1 MKKQTKNILMAL
13 AVIGAVFTA
22 TEASARGRHHHR
34 GHRRGYCYP
43 VYRYPVYRYP
53 VYRTPLVYTTSVV
66 YTQQPATQVQQPAA
80 QVQQPATQVQQ
91 PATRVVYGQPVV
103 VPAALPATVAGVDA
117 VGGTTTFG
125 AAQIIN
131 TTTSHTNTLIGNV
144 FKIITWPVAK
154 LAELTEPA
162 PVCRKHAPQRVCHK
176 CAEEIEQARQAKQ
189 NTK

>member
-1 MKKQTKNILMAL
+1 MKNKTKNILMAL

-66 YTQQPATQVQQPAA
+66 YTQQPATQVQQPAT
-80 QVQQPATQVQQ
+80 QVQQPAAQVQQ

-103 VPAALPATVAGVDA
+103 VPAPLPATVAGVDA

-131 TTTSHTNTLIGNV
+131 TTTTHTNTLIGNV

-162 PVCRKHAPQRVCHK
+162 PVCRKHAQKVCHK
-176 CAEEIEQARQAKQ
+176 CAEIEQAKQNAKQ

>member
-66 YTQQPATQVQQPAA
+66 STQH
-80 QVQQPATQVQQ
+80 PATQVQQ

>member
-66 YTQQPATQVQQPAA
+66 YTQQPATQVQQPA
-80 QVQQPATQVQQ
+80 TQVQQ

-103 VPAALPATVAGVDA
+103 VPAPLPATVAGADA
-117 VGGTTTFG
+117 VGGTATFG

-162 PVCRKHAPQRVCHK
+162 PVCRKHAQKVCHK
-176 CAEEIEQARQAKQ
+176 CAEIEQAKQNAKQ

>member
-34 GHRRGYCYP
+34 GHRRGYYYP

-53 VYRTPLVYTTSVV
+53 VYTTSVV
-66 YTQQPATQVQQPAA
+66 YTQQPAVQVQTQPVQTV

-91 PATRVVYGQPVV
+91 PATRVVYSQPVV
-103 VPAALPATVAGVDA
+103 VPATLPATVAGVDA
-117 VGGTTTFG
+117 VGGTATVG

-162 PVCRKHAPQRVCHK
+162 PVCRKHAQKVCHK
-176 CAEEIEQARQAKQ
+176 CAEIEQAKQNAKQ